1 MPRIAVG
8 VDAGGTKIAVA
19 YSVDGE
25 TIRVDSH
32 EAASPSL
39 KGTEAAS
46 NAIATA
52 VESTTDGALPHAI
65 FVGAAG
71 AGREDVAVDI
81 RSALESRF
89 PSARVAVRDDAYI
102 ALRAAIPDGDGVVVI
117 AGTGSVAFAQS
128 GGDGYRCGG
137 YGYLIGDD
145 GSGFAIGAAA
155 IKHLMKAY
163 DGRVPRDAF
172 VEAIESHFAVQT
184 LTGMLERVY
193 RSTAPVGTIAGVAP
207 LVLQMA
213 QSSER
218 IATRIV
224 QTAAQELFDLLK
236 GVIKRAN
243 LSGSDAPIALAGG
256 LLSANSLLTYLLEM
270 RILNELTS
278 MPIRKDNPDPCTGAL
293 AEAERLLS

>member
-32 EAASPSL
+32 ETASPSL

-52 VESTTDGALPHAI
+52 VESTTDGAVPHAI

-71 AGREDVAVDI
+71 AGREDVAAGI

-102 ALRAAIPDGDGVVVI
+102 ALRAAVPDGDGVVVI

-155 IKHLMKAY
+155 VKHLMKAY

-193 RSTAPVGTIAGVAP
+193 RSNAPVGTIAGVAP

-224 QTAAQELFDLLK
+224 QTAAQELFELLK

-243 LSGSDAPIALAGG
+243 LAGSDAPIALAGG
-256 LLSANSLLTYLLEM
+256 LLSANSLLTYLVEM
-270 RILNELTS
+270 RILNEFAS

-293 AEAERLLS
+293 AEAERLL